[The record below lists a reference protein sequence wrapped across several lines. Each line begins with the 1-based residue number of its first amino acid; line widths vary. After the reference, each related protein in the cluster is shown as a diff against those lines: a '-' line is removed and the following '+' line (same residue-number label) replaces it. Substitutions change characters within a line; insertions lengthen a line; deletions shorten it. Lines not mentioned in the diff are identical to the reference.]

1 MTAPMLLK
9 LDQENTRLKSQLD
22 SMLREARR
30 NQDRMQ
36 RMDRIERQ
44 LIAADSLSALVGLL
58 LSEYKTAFGVE
69 QATLTL
75 VDREHVLA
83 KLLVEN
89 LDLPTKSRLHPTLIA
104 AAGSLHLHYGH
115 GLTPWLGRYQHQR
128 HAALFHNPVIGIA
141 SVALLPLVR
150 HGELIGS
157 LHFGSANPERYGAAS
172 GTEFLERFCG
182 IVAVCMESALN
193 LDRLRRIGLT
203 DGLTGVQNRR
213 YFEQRC
219 KSEVSQAKRHQ
230 QALTCMFL
238 DVDRFKQVNDNYGHP
253 TGDDVLRIVATDIQ
267 SQLRAGDTVARYGGE
282 EFIVVLPRTDQAGA
296 AEIAERIRKRM
307 EARTFPTQCG
317 KAIQVTISIGLS
329 VLHPELIQSDHQLT
343 ANLLVACADRALYQ
357 AKQQGRNRVEWMAFA

>member
-1 MTAPMLLK
+1 MLLK
-9 LDQENTRLKSQLD
+9 LDQENTRLKAQLD
-22 SMLREARR
+22 GMLREARR
-30 NQDRMQ
+30 NQDRML

-83 KLLVEN
+83 KLLAEN
-89 LDLPTKSRLHPTLIA
+89 LDLPTRSRLLPTLIA
-104 AAGSLHLHYGH
+104 GAGSLHLHYGH
-115 GLTPWLGRYQHQR
+115 GLTPWLGRYQHGR
-128 HAALFHNPVIGIA
+128 HAALFHSPVIGLA

-157 LHFGSANPERYGAAS
+157 LHFGSANAERYGAAS

-182 IVAVCMESALN
+182 IVAVCVESALN
-193 LDRLRRIGLT
+193 LDRLRRVGLT

-219 KSEVSQAKRHQ
+219 TSEVSQSKRYRQ
-230 QALTCMFL
+230 PLSCMFL
-238 DVDRFKQVNDNYGHP
+238 DVDRFKQVNDAYGHP
-253 TGDDVLRIVATDIQ
+253 TGDDVLRIVARDIQ

-282 EFIVVLPRTDQAGA
+282 EFVVALPRTDQAGA
-296 AEIAERIRKRM
+296 LEIAERIRKTM

-317 KAIQVTISIGLS
+317 KSIQVTISIGLS
-329 VLHPELIQSDHQLT
+329 ELHPDRIQEDHQLT
-343 ANLLVACADRALYQ
+343 ASQLVACADRALYQ
-357 AKQQGRNRVEWMAFA
+357 AKQQGRNRVESLAFA